1 MTRCGAA
8 AVAVAIVCAIGPAS
22 GAEAANRSPREANST
37 SKAGPQR
44 CPGGAPTR
52 WGRCARGVARARG
65 AEMRLAA
72 AGAPRPRWGVGAV
85 FPAPQGVVAAGQPAQ
100 GTPIVVSPPEATP
113 PAAPGPPVPPSPAAR
128 LQVTAREFSLQLSR
142 PAVAAGPLVLELVNR
157 GEDPHDLRVRP
168 AAGGAAVLS
177 IALTDPF
184 GGVGDT
190 EGPLEA
196 GTFTLFCSLP
206 GHEAAGMRATL
217 TVR

>member
-8 AVAVAIVCAIGPAS
+8 AVAVAIVCAIGSAS

-37 SKAGPQR
+37 SKTGPQR
-44 CPGGAPTR
+44 CPGGTPMR
-52 WGRCARGVARARG
+52 RGRCARGVARTRG

-72 AGAPRPRWGVGAV
+72 ASAPRPRWGVGAV
-85 FPAPQGVVAAGQPAQ
+85 FPAPQGVVAAGPPAP
-100 GTPIVVSPPEATP
+100 GAPIVVSPPEAAP
-113 PAAPGPPVPPSPAAR
+113 PAPPAPPSLTAR
-128 LQVTAREFSLQLSR
+128 LQVTAREFSLQFSR

-168 AAGGAAVLS
+168 AAGGGDVLS
-177 IALTDPF
+177 IGLTDPF
-184 GGVGDT
+184 GGVGEA